1 MSERLVATIDQPCI
15 LCEDTLEVWHVYKDE
30 ERKGQGRIEKV
41 AVDHEC
47 SFLMELVEERQRT
60 RRSEDDF

>member
-1 MSERLVATIDQPCI
+1 MSERLVATIDLPCI